1 MKKRKKIKHAEKC
14 PEIKQICEKV
24 VRTSGSQ
31 SGAIENVITNHDK
44 PFDIDTED
52 LQDESLDGM
61 DEDSES
67 ELYLSD
73 DNCEGGKPVKNE
85 NKYLEELKSQLSL
98 TDDDFLKFE
107 KCRKK
112 EGKTVITA
120 AGKPKREPEIV
131 VFEDPAKRKEKVNFI

>member
-67 ELYLSD
+67 ELDLSD

-98 TDDDFLKFE
+98 TDDDFLNFE
-107 KCRKK
+107 KCRKRK
-112 EGKTVITA
+112 GRQLLLRLEN
-120 AGKPKREPEIV
+120 
-131 VFEDPAKRKEKVNFI
+131 RKENQKLLYLKTLERGRKR